1 MIKGMEDVSLN
12 NTPILS
18 TEDLTYIYQK
28 GTNSEVTAIRDISVE
43 IKQGELVGIIGHTG
57 SGKSTLI
64 EHFNALKKGTS
75 GRVLLDGNDIWAD
88 KSKIRSVRFRVGVC
102 FQYPEYQLFEE
113 TVAKDIAF
121 GPKNMGLS
129 EEEIN
134 RRVTDALSYVG
145 LSQNY
150 AEKSPFDLSGGEK
163 RRVAIAGIMAM
174 EPQVLVLDEPCA
186 GLDPKGR
193 TTVLQMIASYR
204 AKTGCTVLLVSH
216 SMEDVA
222 AIADRILVMNQARVA
237 FFDTV
242 DAVFSH
248 ASELQEMGLDI
259 PQITRLML
267 TLREK
272 GLDVPTNLYTVGQAF
287 DALRNRLKGGSVHAQ

>member
-1 MIKGMEDVSLN
+1 MSLN
-12 NTPILS
+12 PILT

-28 GTNSEVTAIRDISVE
+28 GSKNEVPAIQDVSIS
-43 IKQGELVGIIGHTG
+43 IMPGELVGIIGHTG

-75 GRVLLDGNDIWAD
+75 GRVLLDSADIWAD
-88 KSKIRSVRFRVGVC
+88 KTKIRSVRFRVGVC

-129 EEEIN
+129 QEEID
-134 RRVTDALSYVG
+134 RRVSEALLFVG
-145 LSQNY
+145 LSDAY

-186 GLDPKGR
+186 GLDPRGR
-193 TTVLQMIASYR
+193 ETVLQMIADYR

-222 AIADRILVMNQARVA
+222 AIADRILVMNRSRVA
-237 FFDTV
+237 YFDTV

-248 ASELQEMGLDI
+248 AEELQNMGLDI
-259 PQITRLML
+259 PQMTHLL
-267 TLREK
+267 LSLREK
-272 GLDVPTNLYTVGQAF
+272 GIDVPVNLYTVQQVYEM
-287 DALRNRLKGGSVHAQ
+287 LQSRLKGGNAYAE

>member
-1 MIKGMEDVSLN
+1 MSKI
-12 NTPILS
+12 PILT

-28 GTNSEVTAIRDISVE
+28 GTNSEVAAIQDVSVE
-43 IKQGELVGIIGHTG
+43 IMQGELVGIIGHTG

-75 GRVLLDGNDIWAD
+75 GRVLLDGSDIWAD

-113 TVAKDIAF
+113 TVAKDIGF
-121 GPKNMGLS
+121 GPKNMGLKPD
-129 EEEIN
+129 EID
-134 RRVTDALSYVG
+134 RRVSEALKLVG
-145 LSQNY
+145 LSEAY
-150 AEKSPFDLSGGEK
+150 REKSPFDLSGGEK

-174 EPQVLVLDEPCA
+174 EPEVLVLDEPCA
-186 GLDPKGR
+186 GLDPRGR
-193 TTVLQMIASYR
+193 NTVLQMIADYR

-222 AIADRILVMNQARVA
+222 AIADRILVMNQSRVA

-242 DAVFSH
+242 DEVFSH
-248 ASELQEMGLDI
+248 AEELQEMGLDI
-259 PQITRLML
+259 PQMTHLL
-267 TLREK
+267 LLLREK
-272 GLDVPTNLYTVGQAF
+272 GIDVPVNLYTVEQVHAM
-287 DALRNRLKGGSVHAQ
+287 LRERLKGGNGHAQ

>member
-1 MIKGMEDVSLN
+1 MNE
-12 NTPILS
+12 TPILQ
-18 TEDLTYIYQK
+18 TENLTYVYQK
-28 GTNSEVTAIRDISVE
+28 GTSSEVTAIQDVSIE
-43 IKQGELVGIIGHTG
+43 IRQGELVGVIGHTG

-75 GRVLLDGNDIWAD
+75 GRVLLDGSDVWAD
-88 KSKIRSVRFRVGVC
+88 KSKIRAVRFRVGVC

-121 GPKNMGLS
+121 GPHNMGLPQ
-129 EEEIN
+129 EEID
-134 RRVTDALSYVG
+134 RRVKEALQNVG
-145 LSQNY
+145 LSESY

-186 GLDPKGR
+186 GLDPQGR
-193 TTVLQMIASYR
+193 ATVLQMIADYR
-204 AKTGCTVLLVSH
+204 KKTGCTVLLVTH
-216 SMEDVA
+216 SMEEAA
-222 AIADRILVMNQARVA
+222 AIADRILVMNQSRVA

-248 ASELQEMGLDI
+248 AEELQTIGLDI
-259 PQITRLML
+259 PQMTQLML
-267 TLREK
+267 SLREK
-272 GLDVPTNLYTVGQAF
+272 GYDVPVNLYTVQQVY
-287 DALRNRLKGGSVHAQ
+287 DALLPRWKGGTDRAQ